1 MRYCACVAFT
11 SLECVKS
18 SAEMRGNMLELSA
31 VLEQN
36 RDKYIETL
44 RQLIAIDTHD
54 INHGIGGGLEKPGQ
68 EYMVQLLKEMGADEV
83 VKDPMSEEI
92 IRQCLEQYQEGNL
105 GHDQTDRYNV
115 YATFKGR
122 QGGKS
127 LLFNSHIDVMPADE
141 ADGWTYPPY
150 EPVVE
155 GGRLYGRGAADMKGG
170 LMASVMAVK
179 LLQDAGYELPG
190 DVIIT
195 SVCDEEGG
203 GNGSMQAVMRG
214 LRADGVVN
222 CEGTSDEL
230 ILAHMG
236 WVFFQVDFEGRA
248 CHSGGKKNGVSAIDK
263 AFKVIQAL
271 NEKEHEWLLEYKHP
285 LLPAPNLNIG
295 VIHGGSAGSTVPGEC
310 SFSTC
315 VHFIPN
321 QMSHDQVVKE
331 FTDTVNRIARSDP
344 WMEEHPPKITMYQAG
359 NGFEMEPDHEF
370 VKIFQKA
377 YLESRGKDVKVVGS
391 PSGCDSR
398 LWRNIAGCPTIQFG
412 PGNLAQCHSVDE
424 WVSVEAYLQCIL
436 IYARLILEWGQS

>member
-1 MRYCACVAFT
+1 VNNLKEI
-11 SLECVKS
+11 LEKNKD
-18 SAEMRGNMLELSA
+18 E
-31 VLEQN
+31 
-36 RDKYIETL
+36 YIKKL
-44 RQLIAIDTHD
+44 ADLIAIDTHD
-54 INHGIGGGLEKPGQ
+54 IGHGIGGGLEKPGQ
-68 EYMVQLLKEMGADEV
+68 DFMIQLFREMGASDIV
-83 VKDPMSEEI
+83 IDPMDESVI
-92 IRQCLEQYQEGNL
+92 LDCLEKYQEGNV

-115 YATFKGR
+115 YATFQGKK
-122 QGGKS
+122 GGKS

-141 ADGWTYPPY
+141 KDGWSHPPFT
-150 EPVVE
+150 PVIE
-155 GGRLYGRGAADMKGG
+155 DGKMYGRGTADMKAG

-214 LRADGVVN
+214 WKADGVVN

-236 WVFFQVDFEGRA
+236 WVFFRVDFEGKA

-263 AFKVIQAL
+263 AIKVINAL
-271 NEKEHEWLLEYKHP
+271 NEKEHDWLLTYKHP

-295 VIHGGSAGSTVPGEC
+295 VIEGGTAGSTVPGEC

-321 QMSHDQVVKE
+321 QMSHDQVVSE
-331 FTDTVNRIARSDP
+331 FTDVVERVAKSDA
-344 WMEEHPPKITMYQAG
+344 WLEKHPPKITMYQAG
-359 NGFEMEPDHEF
+359 NGFEMEPEHEF
-370 VKIFQKA
+370 VKTFQKA
-377 YLESRGKDVKVVGS
+377 YQECRGKEVKIVGS

-398 LWRNIAGCPTIQFG
+398 LWRNIAKCPTIQFG
-412 PGNLAQCHSVDE
+412 PGNLSECHAVDE
-424 WVSVEAYLQCIL
+424 WVSLESYLQSIL
-436 IYARLILEWGQS
+436 IYANLILEWCSK